1 MSRLTICI
9 LLACAA
15 ATFSF
20 GTQSAAEVPPYE
32 PPPSLPKC
40 RYLSAAPAGPGG
52 NVLLIDTGLNHIVL
66 RREGE
71 AVLVAFLHSDEESV
85 LDCEGP
91 QATVRNIDRI
101 VYLPP
106 GGPHIAHRLTI
117 DENGG
122 ILQPAASP
130 EPGGDEI
137 EIVARFPKE
146 PPHKWSSIFV
156 AGTAG
161 ADRIRI
167 GGLRHAWTGV
177 NLDVAR
183 DGAHPDVDLYVSAAR
198 RGHFQLEGGLG
209 NDRLA
214 ASGRGSEFIGPI
226 PQGSLSLRGEEG
238 NDLLIGGPQRD
249 HIRGQEGE
257 DLIYGQAGN
266 DDLTGDEGD
275 DRIFGGEGEDRL
287 ATGSD
292 EEGPFYDFLSGG
304 PDRDDLHSIDEN
316 RDKVLCGPGPDQAY
330 VDQIDDW
337 SRATCE
343 KQHGPGFPR

>member
-1 MSRLTICI
+1 
-9 LLACAA
+9 
-15 ATFSF
+15 
-20 GTQSAAEVPPYE
+20 
-32 PPPSLPKC
+32 
-40 RYLSAAPAGPGG
+40 
-52 NVLLIDTGLNHIVL
+52 VLLIDTGVNHITL

-71 AVLVAFLHSDEESV
+71 AVLVAFLHNDEESV

-91 QATVRNIDRI
+91 QATVRTIDRI

-106 GGPHIAHRLTI
+106 GGPHISHRLTV
-117 DENGG
+117 DESGG
-122 ILQPAASP
+122 ILQPGASP

-137 EIVARFPKE
+137 EIAAKFPKE

-156 AGTAG
+156 VGTAS

-167 GGLRHAWTGV
+167 GGLRHGRTGV

-183 DGAHPDVDLYVSAAR
+183 DSARPDVDMYVSAAR
-198 RGHFQLEGGLG
+198 RGHFQLNGGLG

-214 ASGRGSEFIGPI
+214 GSGFGSEFIGPML
-226 PQGSLSLRGEEG
+226 QGSLSLQGGEG
-238 NDLLIGGPQRD
+238 NDFLIGGPQRD
-249 HIRGQEGE
+249 HVRGQEGE
-257 DLIYGQAGN
+257 DRIYGRAGD

-275 DRIFGGEGEDRL
+275 DRLYGGAGDDRL
-287 ATGSD
+287 STGSD
-292 EEGPFYDFLSGG
+292 EESPFYDFLSGG
-304 PDRDDLHSIDEN
+304 PGRDALHSIDEN
-316 RDKVLCGPGPDQAY
+316 RDKVLCGPDPDQAY

>member
-9 LLACAA
+9 LLACTVASFSLGTGAA
-15 ATFSF
+15 AE
-20 GTQSAAEVPPYE
+20 APPYE
-32 PPPSLPKC
+32 PPPSPPGC
-40 RYLSAAPAGPGG
+40 RYLSAGPAGPRG
-52 NVLLIDTGLNHIVL
+52 NVLLIDTGVNHIVL

-71 AVLVAFLHSDEESV
+71 TVLVAFLHNDEESV
-85 LDCEGP
+85 LDCESP
-91 QATVRNIDRI
+91 QATVRNVDRI

-117 DENGG
+117 DESRG
-122 ILQPAASP
+122 ILQPGASP

-146 PPHKWSSIFV
+146 PAHKWSSIFV

-161 ADRIRI
+161 VDRIRI
-167 GGLRHAWTGV
+167 GSLRHARTGV

-183 DGAHPDVDLYVSAAR
+183 DGPHPDVDLYVSAAR
-198 RGHFQLEGGLG
+198 RAHFQLEGELG
-209 NDRLA
+209 NDLLA
-214 ASGRGSEFIGPI
+214 ASGRGSEFIGPMS
-226 PQGSLSLRGEEG
+226 QGSLSLRGEEG

-275 DRIFGGEGEDRL
+275 DRLFGGKGEDRL

-304 PDRDDLHSIDEN
+304 PDRDALHSIDEN

-330 VDQIDDW
+330 VDQVDDW